1 MRKRVFPRLLATVT
15 VAGLG
20 GLGLAAVSAPAA
32 SAASPAKPYDF
43 NGDGYRDLAIGSPN
57 GKVSGKAGAGFVT
70 VTYGSRGGLNTGKRQ
85 VLTQDTKGVPGAAEA
100 GDHFGYAVTS
110 ADFNRDGRADLVVS
124 SPDEDTSKKNVG
136 GFTVFYGT
144 KSGLSTRAYSTGV
157 EGSSANERVGLS
169 LTAGDFNHGGHA
181 DFAYSGT
188 YGWGWFAFETG
199 ARPAQVVQH
208 RLSVPGAQAAA
219 ATPVTAAVYSGDV
232 LGLGYPQVVL
242 AWRDPKSAQYRNDVS
257 IWAAK
262 DSHGLIIKSHVSAE
276 IGPIAVGDFNGDR
289 HADVAI
295 GQPGDGGHAG
305 GRVTVFAGSANGVSP
320 LAQTSFTQNTAGVP
334 GASTAGNRFGADLSV
349 GDVNK
354 DGKVDL
360 AVGAPGVKVGSA
372 AGAGGAYV
380 LFGRANGLT
389 GTGAQW
395 LSQDTAGVPGSAER
409 GDAFGAQVA
418 LLDHNRDGRA
428 DLTIGA
434 PGENRGDGSVTLIKG
449 RASGVVPIAGAFAF
463 GPGTFKVGGKGAQL
477 GLRLGD

>member
-1 MRKRVFPRLLATVT
+1 MRKRVLPRL
-15 VAGLG
+15 VAGVAVTG
-20 GLGLAAVSAPAA
+20 CVGALGLTALAPAA

-124 SPDEDTSKKNVG
+124 SPDEDSSKKNVG
-136 GFTVFYGT
+136 SFTVFYGT
-144 KSGLSTRAYSTGV
+144 KSGLSTHAYSSGV
-157 EGSSANERVGLS
+157 SGSSANERVGLS

-188 YGWGWFAFETG
+188 YGWGWFAYDPG
-199 ARPAQVVQH
+199 ARSARAVQH
-208 RLSVPGAQAAA
+208 RLAVPGARSTALS
-219 ATPVTAAVYSGDV
+219 PVTAMVYSGDI
-232 LGLGYPQVVL
+232 LGLGYPQIVL
-242 AWRDPKSAQYRNDVS
+242 AWRDPKSTQYRNDVS
-257 IWAAK
+257 IWSAK
-262 DSHGLIIKSHVSAE
+262 NRDELTMKSNVSAE
-276 IGPIAVGDFNGDR
+276 VGPIAVGDFNGDR
-289 HADVAI
+289 RADVAI
-295 GQPGDGGHAG
+295 GQPGDGGHTG
-305 GRVTVFAGSANGVSP
+305 GRVTVFAGSVNGVHQW
-320 LAQTSFTQNTAGVP
+320 AQTSFSQNTAGIP

-349 GDVNK
+349 GDVNH
-354 DGKVDL
+354 DGKADL

-372 AGAGGAYV
+372 GGAGGAYL

-395 LSQDTAGVPGSAER
+395 MSQDTAGVPGGAER

-418 LLDHNRDGRA
+418 LGDNNRDGRA

-449 RASGVVPIAGAFAF
+449 RASGVLPIAGAFAF
-463 GPGTFKVGGKGAQL
+463 GPGTFKVSGKGAQL